1 MARLHRL
8 ERLTKWASRPEWN
21 EAMENLLD
29 SHVFLVTG
37 RYDLDLDQLADIIGE
52 TAVMNLWAC
61 AFEDLLSRDF
71 DGRNVVDDYL
81 KRRGWK
87 ESASNRAYIKA
98 LSDARMSL
106 YEVSGLK
113 RGHGFYV
120 RDLLRGGE
128 PVWVS
133 DGLRANDLAE
143 GDRLAARL
151 VEVNGQADLG
161 LASLWFSL
169 VASEEVIETFEELKN
184 LSRKEMASMM
194 TGLVEALEAEG
205 GMADAVDGISL
216 EEFKQA
222 IAGNAGDASDE
233 PMGIEAILASS
244 PEQFTNIW
252 LEHMLNR
259 LIGPPPGLEDD
270 ADEPE
275 EIDDRK

>member
-259 LIGPPPGLEDD
+259 LIGRCRR
-270 ADEPE
+270 A
-275 EIDDRK
+275 